1 MMKKSLF
8 LFVFAMMAT
17 MVMAQE
23 AKMKTEVRDWY
34 SIEVPEDAT
43 IEQTDRLMNVTF
55 GNLKLTFLDA
65 HNDDASAWIS
75 GVKDYA
81 KEQLPDMK
89 IGDHTWHVFQHFW
102 SVNTVYV
109 RAINKGVI
117 RISSSSEDANEPA
130 VIAVINSIK
139 ILK

>member
-1 MMKKSLF
+1 MKKSLF

>member
-1 MMKKSLF
+1 MMKKGLF

>member
-1 MMKKSLF
+1 MKKGLF